1 MREKLYK
8 LVESF
13 GFILVNK
20 DDKLMALKDYDMWVN
35 VGTCNERLQT
45 VGVTDTEIK
54 VFEGNL
60 LTSSVNFNNVTS
72 FEEYVEYMF
81 TEDVSEIEKVHKVMK
96 WI

>member
-1 MREKLYK
+1 MREKFYK

-20 DDKLMALKDYDMWVN
+20 DDKLMALKDYDI
-35 VGTCNERLQT
+35 NERLRT

-60 LTSSVNFNNVTS
+60 LTSSVNFNNITS
-72 FEEYVEYMF
+72 FEEYVRYMF

-96 WI
+96 WLYA

>member
-1 MREKLYK
+1 MRGKFYK

-13 GFILVNK
+13 GFILVDK
-20 DDKLMALKDYDMWVN
+20 DDKLMALKDYDI
-35 VGTCNERLQT
+35 NERLRT
-45 VGVTDTEIK
+45 IGVTDTEIK

-72 FEEYVEYMF
+72 FEAYVGYMF

-96 WI
+96 WIYT

>member
-1 MREKLYK
+1 MREKFYK

-20 DDKLMALKDYDMWVN
+20 DDKLMALKDYDI
-35 VGTCNERLQT
+35 NERLRT

-72 FEEYVEYMF
+72 FEEYVGYMF

-96 WI
+96 WIYA